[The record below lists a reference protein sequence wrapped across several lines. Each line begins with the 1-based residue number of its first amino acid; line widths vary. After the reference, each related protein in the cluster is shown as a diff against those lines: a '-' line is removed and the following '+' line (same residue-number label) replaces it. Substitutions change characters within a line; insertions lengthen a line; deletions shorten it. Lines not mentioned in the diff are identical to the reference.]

1 MATSPEIAQRIV
13 EAILAQK
20 LAPGERL
27 GEQPLADLFGVSRT
41 LVREALTRLAAR
53 GIVTVTARRGWYVI
67 EPSVAEA
74 REAFEAR
81 EVIETGL
88 LRRLKRLPP
97 ESLKRLKGHVF
108 RERQAIRDGDVGTR
122 TYLLGDFHVCLAEAM
137 GNALL
142 GDALRDLTARTALIS
157 MLYQSSHEAEQS
169 CREHEAIV
177 AALAKADMRLAERL
191 MHEHLRA
198 VAAGLDLGKAADPL
212 EKLRE
217 ALQPVAADKQSLGEK
232 SPRRKRAP
240 LPPSPATQ
248 ETRS

>member
-13 EAILAQK
+13 EAVLAQK

-67 EPSVAEA
+67 EPGVDEA

-88 LRRLKRLPP
+88 LRRLKAVPP
-97 ESLKRLKGHVF
+97 ESLRQLKGHLF
-108 RERQAIRDGDVGTR
+108 RERQALKEGDVGAR
-122 TYLLGDFHVCLAEAM
+122 SYLLGDFHVCLAAAL
-137 GNALL
+137 GNSLL
-142 GDALRDLTARTALIS
+142 GDALRDLTARTTLVS
-157 MLYQSSHEAEQS
+157 LLYQSNHQAEQS
-169 CREHEAIV
+169 AREHVAIV
-177 AALAKADMRLAERL
+177 AALEAGDLKLAERL
-191 MHEHLRA
+191 MRAHLKA
-198 VAAGLDLGKAADPL
+198 VEAGLDLGTTADPHK
-212 EKLRE
+212 KLRE
-217 ALQPVAADKQSLGEK
+217 ALSPVAARRNPSLGEK
-232 SPRRKRAP
+232 PPRRRRAAS
-240 LPPSPATQ
+240 PSPAIQ